1 MFIQRVIIENY
12 RCLKSAN
19 VSLNEKLN
27 VIVGNNECGKST
39 LLEAIHL
46 AMTGQLNGRPLLV
59 ELHPYLFNI
68 DLVEAYIEAL
78 EKGTSPEPPRIV
90 IEVYLADDSTLTKL
104 KGDNNSLGLDQPG
117 VSLVIELNPTH
128 AEDFTQYVSEPS
140 EI

>member
-1 MFIQRVIIENY
+1 VFIQRVIIENY

-59 ELHPYLFNI
+59 ELHPYLFNL

-78 EKGTSPEPPRIV
+78 ETPPSV
-90 IEVYLADDSTLTKL
+90 CSLLLV
-104 KGDNNSLGLDQPG
+104 NSHQEFSGLCFG
-117 VSLVIELNPTH
+117 ILN
-128 AEDFTQYVSEPS
+128 
-140 EI
+140 

>member
-12 RCLKSAN
+12 QCVNSAN

-59 ELHPYLFNI
+59 ELHPYLFNL
-68 DLVEAYIEAL
+68 DLVEAY
-78 EKGTSPEPPRIV
+78 
-90 IEVYLADDSTLTKL
+90 L
-104 KGDNNSLGLDQPG
+104 KAFG
-117 VSLVIELNPTH
+117 
-128 AEDFTQYVSEPS
+128 
-140 EI
+140 